1 MKAAVFALVLICLG
15 SSCAGSQPIDSSS
28 TNGIQKFSRRYAE
41 STIASDIS
49 KIVDSMV
56 QKNFV
61 NYLLNQREK
70 KSEPTADDS
79 DTRIFND
86 LLKKELVKWV
96 QSKADAFKNQ

>member
-1 MKAAVFALVLICLG
+1 M
-15 SSCAGSQPIDSSS
+15 P
-28 TNGIQKFSRRYAE
+28 KFSRRYVE
-41 STIASDIS
+41 STIASDMS

-70 KSEPTADDS
+70 KSEPTMADDS

-86 LLKKELVKWV
+86 LLKKEFVMWV
-96 QSKADAFKNQ
+96 QSKANAFKSQIWVAGRQHVPAMTSQSNSNNAIVP